1 MVPNN
6 AMLTRHPLFFLE
18 CVPVPWRKKMARV
31 SVGRCKVV
39 VRVRVSLRIERG
51 ECLLARGERQGRC
64 DLALGKFQGG
74 RQSVVE
80 GNSQGEW
87 FVGARKRAGE

>member
-18 CVPVPWRKKMARV
+18 RIPVPWRKKMAKV

-39 VRVRVSLRIERG
+39 VKVRVSGLFRVRILKG
-51 ECLLARGERQGRC
+51 VSA
-64 DLALGKFQGG
+64 
-74 RQSVVE
+74 
-80 GNSQGEW
+80 
-87 FVGARKRAGE
+87 